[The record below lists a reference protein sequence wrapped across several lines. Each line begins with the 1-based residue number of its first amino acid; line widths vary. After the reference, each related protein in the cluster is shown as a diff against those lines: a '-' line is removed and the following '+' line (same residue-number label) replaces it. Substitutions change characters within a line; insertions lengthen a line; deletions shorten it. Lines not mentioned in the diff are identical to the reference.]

1 MSRERN
7 WPLAVSAIRCAAR
20 GGCID
25 RTEFGRGETRFGLV
39 TEASKRSVLTCV
51 GHIDPMHEP
60 DVRQLSDQLAPDS
73 TDAQRRYQAE
83 AASTLGLKDTP

>member
-1 MSRERN
+1 L
-7 WPLAVSAIRCAAR
+7 PLTVSDAGHLSAF
-20 GGCID
+20 GCID